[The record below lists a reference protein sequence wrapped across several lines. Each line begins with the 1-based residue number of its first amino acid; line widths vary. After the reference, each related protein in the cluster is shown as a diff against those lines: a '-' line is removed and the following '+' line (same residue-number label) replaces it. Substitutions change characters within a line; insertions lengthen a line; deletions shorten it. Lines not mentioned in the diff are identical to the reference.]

1 MVAAFEQDL
10 RVLLLPTADPARI
23 AQALDELENRPSLAR
38 LGGGEKRQ
46 LEQDIRAY
54 GRNRMRLSGEMAAPR
69 GARMQQA
76 EIFRLENEITHWA
89 EQQIDRQRRSI
100 VALERLVGALGAAEG
115 RKAVVLATAGIQA
128 YPARGLFAA
137 LDQQRQLVVSTEANR
152 APTLEVRGLEVLRE
166 FEQMVRAAQN
176 ARVAFYTVSPVVQPP
191 AENSAEFG
199 SAGPGAAKPLP
210 RDLGAV
216 EAASSIARM
225 AGATGGASYNIGV
238 DLDRRLDGRDCRHRR
253 RLFARL
259 LDQRRG
265 GRQGPQDR
273 GAHAAEPISRCATAR
288 ASSGERRPSARS
300 RRSPPR

>member
-1 MVAAFEQDL
+1 MIAAFEQNL
-10 RVLLLPTADPARI
+10 RVLLLPTTDPARI
-23 AQALDELENRPSLAR
+23 AQALDELENTPSLAR

-69 GARMQQA
+69 GARMQQS
-76 EIFRLENEITHWA
+76 EIIRLENEITIWA
-89 EQQIDRQRRSI
+89 EQQLDREQRSI

-137 LDQQRQLVVSTEANR
+137 LDQQRQLVVSTDANR
-152 APTLEVRGLEVLRE
+152 APTLEVRGNEVLRE

-199 SAGPGAAKPLP
+199 SAGPGAASRCRATSGRSRPL
-210 RDLGAV
+210 R
-216 EAASSIARM
+216 ASR
-225 AGATGGASYNIGV
+225 ASP
-238 DLDRRLDGRDCRHRR
+238 GRPEEVPSSS
-253 RLFARL
+253 A
-259 LDQRRG
+259 
-265 GRQGPQDR
+265 
-273 GAHAAEPISRCATAR
+273 PISTTG
-288 ASSGERRPSARS
+288 SRP
-300 RRSPPR
+300 